1 MSSKLVASIGLKKRK
16 KAGREN
22 FQINNSGFKI
32 KEKKKNFTRNKID
45 QVKQKGREISLNGA
59 NKVLIIKILI
69 WLFFYRFLDWAEYSS
84 QLPPGFHIKPNIVLS
99 LLQTF
104 RLSQK

>member
-32 KEKKKNFTRNKID
+32 KEKKRISQGIKLIKWNK
-45 QVKQKGREISLNGA
+45 KEGK
-59 NKVLIIKILI
+59 
-69 WLFFYRFLDWAEYSS
+69 F
-84 QLPPGFHIKPNIVLS
+84 P
-99 LLQTF
+99 
-104 RLSQK
+104 